1 MSLPHQPIPP
11 SPVPYTPSRAL
22 RLLRFF
28 TGLVWLFAAWTT
40 ANHAAQG
47 IATRLNLPVFA
58 NLLDQAFFLLL
69 LVVGFS
75 VLQWISTRVGGLRA
89 SNCLPTRPS
98 ATEEFKRGAALGWAM
113 LLAAVLPLALFGT
126 LHPAFSFAPSS
137 IGVAVVS
144 VITLAIG
151 ALATEVAFRGYLYA
165 LLINTLGP
173 TLSTLLMAFLYAAI
187 SSLRPSSTGLSIL
200 IAFVTGILFS
210 MAYLRTHALWLG
222 WGIHFAWNTA
232 MAIIFG
238 LPVTAYTTYSSIVST
253 STTGPIWF
261 TGGDYGPEAG
271 LFTLFVVLLA
281 MIALYRI
288 TRDYAWNY
296 THPPIIP
303 AGYAVVVA
311 PPAAHTAM
319 ENAAAAAPA
328 PLVQILGSTPTAPST
343 LPIIE
348 EHLRRETPS
357 VE

>member
-1 MSLPHQPIPP
+1 LSLPHQPIPP
-11 SPVPYTPSRAL
+11 SPVVYTPSRGL

-28 TGLVWLFAAWTT
+28 TGIVWLFAAWTT
-40 ANHAAQG
+40 ASHAAQG
-47 IATRLNLPVFA
+47 IATRFNLPVFA
-58 NLLDQAFFLLL
+58 NLLDQGFFLLL
-69 LVVGFS
+69 LIVGFS
-75 VLQWISTRVGGLRA
+75 VLQWVSTRVGGLRA

-98 ATEEFKRGAALGWAM
+98 APDEFKRGAVLGWAM
-113 LLAAVLPLALFGT
+113 LLAAVLPLGLFGA
-126 LHPAFSFAPSS
+126 LHPVFSFAPSS
-137 IGVAVVS
+137 IGVAFVAVV
-144 VITLAIG
+144 TLAIG
-151 ALATEVAFRGYLYA
+151 ALA
-165 LLINTLGP
+165 
-173 TLSTLLMAFLYAAI
+173 TLLMAFLYAAI

-200 IAFVTGILFS
+200 VAFVMGILFS
-210 MAYLRTHALWLG
+210 MAYLRTHAIWLG
-222 WGIHFAWNTA
+222 WGTHFAWNTA
-232 MAIIFG
+232 MAVIFG

-253 STTGPIWF
+253 STTGPAWF

-271 LFTLFVVLLA
+271 LFTLVVVLLA
-281 MIALYRI
+281 MIALYRL

-343 LPIIE
+343 MPIIE
-348 EHLRRETPS
+348 EHLRRETPP

>member
-11 SPVPYTPSRAL
+11 SPVVYTPSRGL

-28 TGLVWLFAAWTT
+28 TGIVWLFAAWTT
-40 ANHAAQG
+40 ASHAAQG
-47 IATRLNLPVFA
+47 IATRFNLPVFA
-58 NLLDQAFFLLL
+58 NLLDQGFFLLL
-69 LVVGFS
+69 LIVGFS
-75 VLQWISTRVGGLRA
+75 VLQWVSTRVGGLRA

-98 ATEEFKRGAALGWAM
+98 APDEFKRGAVLGWAM
-113 LLAAVLPLALFGT
+113 LLAAVLPLGLFGA
-126 LHPAFSFAPSS
+126 LHPVFSFAPSS
-137 IGVAVVS
+137 IGVAFVAVV
-144 VITLAIG
+144 TLAIG
-151 ALATEVAFRGYLYA
+151 ALA
-165 LLINTLGP
+165 
-173 TLSTLLMAFLYAAI
+173 TLLMAFLYAAI

-200 IAFVTGILFS
+200 VAFVMGILFS
-210 MAYLRTHALWLG
+210 MAYLRTHAIWLG
-222 WGIHFAWNTA
+222 WGTHFAWNTA
-232 MAIIFG
+232 MAVIFG

-253 STTGPIWF
+253 STTGPAWF

-271 LFTLFVVLLA
+271 LFTLVVVLLA
-281 MIALYRI
+281 MIALYRL

-343 LPIIE
+343 MPIIE
-348 EHLRRETPS
+348 EHLRRETPP